1 MTCGKER
8 KSQVCA
14 GGVPEESVVA
24 ALDTEGAP
32 GAAAGPLLFAEP
44 VLYTASCQF
53 SGLPSALRRCGSPMK
68 TWAGGGSRGPVWLI
82 PWAGRLRRPVAVHG
96 LV

>member
-1 MTCGKER
+1 MCGKER

-32 GAAAGPLLFAEP
+32 GAAVGPLSLQSQF
-44 VLYTASCQF
+44 YTLQVANSAVCPAHCVDA
-53 SGLPSALRRCGSPMK
+53 GLR
-68 TWAGGGSRGPVWLI
+68 
-82 PWAGRLRRPVAVHG
+82 
-96 LV
+96 